1 MENRDHSK
9 IKTFRDLLIW
19 QKAMIF
25 VTKVY
30 KATMK
35 YPRSETM
42 GLISQLRRA
51 SVSVPSNIAEG
62 FGRHAQRDFAR
73 FMHFAMGSLFEVQ
86 TQLEISHNL
95 TMLPDAEYNELIED
109 SKEMERMMSSFIRSL
124 K

>member
-1 MENRDHSK
+1 MENRDPSK

-95 TMLPDAEYNELIED
+95 NMLPDAEYNELIED
-109 SKEMERMMSSFIRSL
+109 SKEMERMMSSFIRTL